1 MGVSGTSLMVAQAG
15 ALHAVNPV
23 DGTYLILGSVGAWT
37 GHTSMA
43 TISTSRSGSTSGSGS
58 GGGDGTVY
66 ILQDERLWR
75 VDATTGRYTGL
86 GTRVWKNTTSIAM
99 AGGTI
104 LAMESGRFY
113 VVDGITRAYTP

>member
-1 MGVSGTSLMVAQAG
+1 
-15 ALHAVNPV
+15 
-23 DGTYLILGSVGAWT
+23 
-37 GHTSMA
+37 MA

-58 GGGDGTVY
+58 GGGDGIVY

-86 GTRVWKNTTSIAM
+86 GTRVWKNTTFIAM

-113 VVDGITRAYTP
+113 VVDGITRAYTPRKGGLGGGDGVYGG